1 MATTPRRRSWLLVA
15 IGIVAGIAGGYAS
28 VALGAT
34 GVVLAVVIVVLAA
47 AGMSRDRLVLPLTL
61 IGIGLGGLLT
71 LAPTLLTARLCTATA
86 GSASSST
93 PSTSDCY
100 LPLTLVAAV
109 VFTALGL
116 MGVLGTYL
124 GARR

>member
-15 IGIVAGIAGGYAS
+15 IGIVAGMAGGYAS

-34 GVVLAVVIVVLAA
+34 GVVLTVVIMGLAA
-47 AGMSRDRLVLPLTL
+47 AGMPRDRLVLPLTL

-71 LAPTLLTARLCTATA
+71 LAPTLLTARLCTTTA

-93 PSTSDCY
+93 PLTTDCY

>member
-1 MATTPRRRSWLLVA
+1 MATTPRRRSWLLVV
-15 IGIVAGIAGGYAS
+15 IGIVAGIAGGFAS

-34 GVVLAVVIVVLAA
+34 GVVLAVVIVGLAA
-47 AGMSRDRLVLPLTL
+47 AAIPRDRLVFPLTL
-61 IGIGLGGLLT
+61 AGLGVGGLLT

-86 GSASSST
+86 GSASSSS
-93 PSTSDCY
+93 PSASSCY

-109 VFTALGL
+109 VFAGLGL
-116 MGVLGTYL
+116 AGVLGTYL